1 MPISNNM
8 VVAKDD
14 FLALRE
20 AVEMRQPGDT
30 IELRHVKLKIVENLP
45 DRISFDVLA
54 ADPSSA
60 APATDDDADD
70 EPQEESILAKSV
82 LGVMTRGKR

>member
-54 ADPSSA
+54 ADPSAA
-60 APATDDDADD
+60 APAMEGDDD
-70 EPQEESILAKSV
+70 EPQEESSILAKSV
-82 LGVMTRGKR
+82 LGVMTRKR